1 MYFFLSFPV
10 QAQAVT
16 LTVAQAFKVAL
27 DLWEV
32 AQEGQSV
39 FFTLRN
45 ISRKK
50 KSVHDLHARDIVF
63 PCVCR

>member
-32 AQEGQSV
+32 AQEGQCV
-39 FFTLRN
+39 FLHYVIFHE
-45 ISRKK
+45 KK

>member
-1 MYFFLSFPV
+1 MCCCSL

-32 AQEGQSV
+32 AQEGK
-39 FFTLRN
+39 TL
-45 ISRKK
+45 
-50 KSVHDLHARDIVF
+50 
-63 PCVCR
+63 